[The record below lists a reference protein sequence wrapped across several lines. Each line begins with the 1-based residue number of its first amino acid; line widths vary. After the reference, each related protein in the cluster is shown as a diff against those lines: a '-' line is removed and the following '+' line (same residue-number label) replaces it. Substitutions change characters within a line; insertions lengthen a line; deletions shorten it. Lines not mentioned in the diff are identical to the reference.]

1 MGNPHPPIPL
11 APTPWHSQPLGEL
24 IDSLETSVNQGLTA
38 EVAAQRLQH
47 YGPNQLVAM
56 PPRSPLLL
64 LLDQFRTGPVALLGL
79 AAAISFYI
87 NGPADALVILLV
99 VILNGLI
106 GYLTEAH
113 SNRLIASL
121 EPPSQPQAWV
131 LRQEGAQVVPVPTVV
146 PGDLLILRPG
156 TAVVADARLVEADGL
171 AVDQAA
177 LTGESLPVS
186 KTLASQV
193 DPQLPL
199 GDRPNMVYR
208 GTLVTGGQ
216 GLGVVVATGSAT
228 AMGEIQSLVRQTR
241 PPLTPLEQQLA
252 QVSGQLVWICLA
264 VCGVV
269 FGLGLGR
276 GYPLLEMLKTA
287 IALAVAAVPEGLPAV
302 ATTTLALGIRAM
314 AKHQVLIRRL
324 AAVETLGSLQTLCF
338 DKTGTLTTNQM
349 AVVALHTDPEQPP
362 QSPANWQPGV
372 DLPGQVER
380 LLQAIVLCNESG
392 AGMGVGLAAPAPGSP
407 AGSGSAT
414 ETALLT
420 LAEQAGLKVA
430 EVRARFPRLALHHR
444 AADRNW
450 MASLHGSPGGG
461 YSLVVKGNP
470 VEVLDQCPYHWR
482 GDRVVPLDS
491 QQRQTIT
498 ESNQAM
504 AARGLRVLGVAA
516 GQGPETTAIPLVW
529 LGLVGLADPLR
540 PGVEPVIAQFHQAGI
555 ATVMITGDQSATA
568 YAIGESLNLS
578 QGAPLRLVDG
588 GQLEEEEWAAP
599 GDRVDIFSR
608 ISPAQKLKVVQAL
621 QRAGQVVGMTGD
633 GINDAPA
640 LRAAQVGIA
649 MGQSGSAAA
658 REVADVVLQD
668 DNLATMVTAISQGR
682 TIYRNIRQSV
692 HFLLATNL
700 SEIMVMLLGVSLGLG
715 APLSALQL
723 LWLNLVTDIFPGLA
737 LALEPTTPDLLRSPP
752 RDPAESIIPPVRF
765 WRITLEA
772 AVLATSALA
781 AYGYGL
787 HRYGQGP
794 QATTIGFMGLTLA
807 QVLHALSCRSP
818 GPALLSP
825 TPLPPNP
832 YLGLGLSLALI
843 LQLCSALVPGLHQR
857 LQVAPLNGVDAA
869 VIGVAALL
877 PLLLNEL
884 SKAPWRLWSR
894 LPTPPGSGSTIAR
907 AAPEPDSP

>member
-1 MGNPHPPIPL
+1 M
-11 APTPWHSQPLGEL
+11 
-24 IDSLETSVNQGLTA
+24 
-38 EVAAQRLQH
+38 
-47 YGPNQLVAM
+47 
-56 PPRSPLLL
+56 
-64 LLDQFRTGPVALLGL
+64 
-79 AAAISFYI
+79 
-87 NGPADALVILLV
+87 
-99 VILNGLI
+99 
-106 GYLTEAH
+106 
-113 SNRLIASL
+113 
-121 EPPSQPQAWV
+121 
-131 LRQEGAQVVPVPTVV
+131 
-146 PGDLLILRPG
+146 
-156 TAVVADARLVEADGL
+156 
-171 AVDQAA
+171 
-177 LTGESLPVS
+177 
-186 KTLASQV
+186 
-193 DPQLPL
+193 
-199 GDRPNMVYR
+199 
-208 GTLVTGGQ
+208 
-216 GLGVVVATGSAT
+216 
-228 AMGEIQSLVRQTR
+228 
-241 PPLTPLEQQLA
+241 
-252 QVSGQLVWICLA
+252 SGQLVWICLA

-349 AVVALHTDPEQPP
+349 AVV
-362 QSPANWQPGV
+362 
-372 DLPGQVER
+372 
-380 LLQAIVLCNESG
+380 
-392 AGMGVGLAAPAPGSP
+392 
-407 AGSGSAT
+407 
-414 ETALLT
+414 
-420 LAEQAGLKVA
+420 
-430 EVRARFPRLALHHR
+430 
-444 AADRNW
+444 
-450 MASLHGSPGGG
+450 
-461 YSLVVKGNP
+461 
-470 VEVLDQCPYHWR
+470 
-482 GDRVVPLDS
+482 PLDS

-516 GQGPETTAIPLVW
+516 GQGPETTAIPLVR

-633 GINDAPA
+633 GINDAPD